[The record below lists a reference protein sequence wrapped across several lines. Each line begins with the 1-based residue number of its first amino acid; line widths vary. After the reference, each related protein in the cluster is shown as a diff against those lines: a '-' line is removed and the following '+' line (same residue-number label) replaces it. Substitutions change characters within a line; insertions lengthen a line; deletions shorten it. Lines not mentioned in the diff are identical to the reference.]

1 MDSSRLIINTKEA
14 LMELKEKLEQLT
26 KQKDQLEVALL
37 KTLGAMEMV
46 ESLIA
51 DQEKPKEK
59 KDK

>member
-1 MDSSRLIINTKEA
+1 MD
-14 LMELKEKLEQLT
+14 LKEKLEQLT

-37 KTLGAMEMV
+37 KTIGAMEMV
-46 ESLIA
+46 QSLIA

>member
-1 MDSSRLIINTKEA
+1 MQDKLQ
-14 LMELKEKLEQLT
+14 EKLEQLT

-46 ESLIA
+46 QSLIA
-51 DQEKPKEK
+51 DQEKPKDK

>member
-1 MDSSRLIINTKEA
+1 
-14 LMELKEKLEQLT
+14 MELKEKLENLT

-46 ESLIA
+46 QSLIA
-51 DQEKPKEK
+51 DQEKPKDK

>member
-1 MDSSRLIINTKEA
+1 
-14 LMELKEKLEQLT
+14 MELKEKLEQLT

-46 ESLIA
+46 QSLIA
-51 DQEKPKEK
+51 DQEKLKEK

>member
-1 MDSSRLIINTKEA
+1 
-14 LMELKEKLEQLT
+14 MELKEKLDNLT

-46 ESLIA
+46 QSLIA
-51 DQEKPKEK
+51 DQEKPKDK

>member
-1 MDSSRLIINTKEA
+1 
-14 LMELKEKLEQLT
+14 MELQEKLEQLT

-46 ESLIA
+46 QSLIA
-51 DQEKPKEK
+51 DQEKPKK

>member
-1 MDSSRLIINTKEA
+1 MKLQ
-14 LMELKEKLEQLT
+14 EKLDNLT

-46 ESLIA
+46 QSLINEK
-51 DQEKPKEK
+51 EKPKDK

>member
-1 MDSSRLIINTKEA
+1 
-14 LMELKEKLEQLT
+14 MELKEKLEQLT

-46 ESLIA
+46 QSLIA
-51 DQEKPKEK
+51 EKEKPKEK

>member
-1 MDSSRLIINTKEA
+1 
-14 LMELKEKLEQLT
+14 MELKEKLKNLL

-46 ESLIA
+46 QSLINEK
-51 DQEKPKEK
+51 EKPKDK

>member
-1 MDSSRLIINTKEA
+1 MKLQ
-14 LMELKEKLEQLT
+14 EKLDNLT

-46 ESLIA
+46 QSLIA
-51 DQEKPKEK
+51 DQEKPKK

>member
-1 MDSSRLIINTKEA
+1 
-14 LMELKEKLEQLT
+14 MELQEKLDNLT

-46 ESLIA
+46 QSLINEK
-51 DQEKPKEK
+51 EKPKDK

>member
-1 MDSSRLIINTKEA
+1 MQDKLQ
-14 LMELKEKLEQLT
+14 EKLDNLN

-46 ESLIA
+46 QSLIA
-51 DQEKPKEK
+51 DQEKPKDK

>member
-1 MDSSRLIINTKEA
+1 MQDN
-14 LMELKEKLEQLT
+14 LKEKLDNLT

-46 ESLIA
+46 QSLME
-51 DQEKPKEK
+51 EKPKK

>member
-1 MDSSRLIINTKEA
+1 
-14 LMELKEKLEQLT
+14 MELQEKLDNLT

-46 ESLIA
+46 QSLIA
-51 DQEKPKEK
+51 DQEKPKDK

>member
-1 MDSSRLIINTKEA
+1 
-14 LMELKEKLEQLT
+14 MELQEKLDNLT

-46 ESLIA
+46 QSLIA
-51 DQEKPKEK
+51 EKEKPKK

>member
-1 MDSSRLIINTKEA
+1 
-14 LMELKEKLEQLT
+14 MELQEKLDNLT

-46 ESLIA
+46 QSLIA
-51 DQEKPKEK
+51 DQEKPKK

>member
-1 MDSSRLIINTKEA
+1 
-14 LMELKEKLEQLT
+14 MELKEKLAQLT

-46 ESLIA
+46 QSLIA
-51 DQEKPKEK
+51 DQEKPKNK

>member
-1 MDSSRLIINTKEA
+1 
-14 LMELKEKLEQLT
+14 MELKEKLDNLT

-46 ESLIA
+46 QSLIA
-51 DQEKPKEK
+51 DQEKPKNK

>member
-1 MDSSRLIINTKEA
+1 MKLQ
-14 LMELKEKLEQLT
+14 EKLDNLT

-46 ESLIA
+46 QSLIA
-51 DQEKPKEK
+51 DQEKPKDK

>member
-1 MDSSRLIINTKEA
+1 
-14 LMELKEKLEQLT
+14 MELQEKLDNLT

-46 ESLIA
+46 QSLINEK
-51 DQEKPKEK
+51 EKPKK

>member
-1 MDSSRLIINTKEA
+1 MKLQ
-14 LMELKEKLEQLT
+14 EKLDNLT

-46 ESLIA
+46 QSLINEK
-51 DQEKPKEK
+51 EKPKK